1 MPTTFFRTATW
12 SLLIVV
18 IVVLGMTAAGA
29 VAHDLKHA
37 AHHTAGMH
45 STGICAWMCA
55 AAGAVMT
62 PVVQTT
68 IVALVESAPPFSLS
82 LLRPFDSV
90 RQLPARAPPT
100 LLT

>member
-1 MPTTFFRTATW
+1 MTGRLFRSAAWMLTVAVLLMLSATT
-12 SLLIVV
+12 
-18 IVVLGMTAAGA
+18 GGA
-29 VAHDLKHA
+29 FVHEIQHA

-62 PVVQTT
+62 PVVQTS
-68 IVALVESAPPFSLS
+68 IVAVIEAAPPCSLS

-90 RQLPARAPPT
+90 SQLPARAPPT
-100 LLT
+100 LLS

>member
-1 MPTTFFRTATW
+1 MTGRLFRSAAW
-12 SLLIVV
+12 MLIVV
-18 IVVLGMTAAGA
+18 VLLMLSATTGGA
-29 VAHDLKHA
+29 FVHEIQHA

-62 PVVQTT
+62 PVVQTS
-68 IVALVESAPPFSLS
+68 IVAVIEAAPPWSLS

-90 RQLPARAPPT
+90 SQLPARAPPT
-100 LLT
+100 LLC